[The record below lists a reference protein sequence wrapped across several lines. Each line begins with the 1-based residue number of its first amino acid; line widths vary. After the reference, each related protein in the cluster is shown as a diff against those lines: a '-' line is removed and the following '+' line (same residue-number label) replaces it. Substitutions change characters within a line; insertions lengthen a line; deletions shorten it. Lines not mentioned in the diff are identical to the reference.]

1 MGGTYR
7 PEGYTDN
14 GAFPNHASVPDSL
27 YRSLVWLDVR
37 LGVLFAVGLPLVLL
51 VWAAIRREGA
61 MLRLLGIYWKVASL
75 LLIALLL
82 LTGGRRAAF
91 VLLVIA
97 PLLMTAALWFWVDLN
112 EELTDLPPWR
122 PLPLTLR
129 IWRWSLTLWALAGAG
144 LAATALPCLAG
155 GLQRPLCQV
164 WLEAPSGLHGVVA
177 RVFAF
182 VFGGAWTPAVAAF
195 LGYVGLVA
203 YVVGLLQ
210 WLLVRLPR
218 LGRVAGEF

>member
-37 LGVLFAVGLPLVLL
+37 LGVLFAVGVPVVLL
-51 VWAAIRREGA
+51 VWATLRRERA
-61 MLRLLGIYWKVASL
+61 MLRLLGLYWKVASL
-75 LLIALLL
+75 LMIALLL
-82 LTGGRRAAF
+82 LTDGRRTAYL
-91 VLLVIA
+91 LLVIA
-97 PLLMTAALWFWVDLN
+97 PLLMAAALWFWVDLN
-112 EELTDLPPWR
+112 EELADLPPWR

-129 IWRWSLTLWALAGAG
+129 IWRWSLTLWALAGAL
-144 LAATALPCLAG
+144 LAATALPCLGG
-155 GLQRPLCQV
+155 GLERPLCRV
-164 WLEAPSGLHGVVA
+164 WLEAPAGLHGVVA
-177 RVFAF
+177 KVFAF
-182 VFGGAWTPAVAAF
+182 VFGGAWTPPVAAF

-218 LGRVAGEF
+218 MGRVAGEF